1 MKKTG
6 ICPKCGGTD
15 VLRIPGGTV
24 CLGDSSQN
32 FVAVGLSS
40 VPVDRYVCCCCGFS
54 EEWLRESDLKKV
66 KKYWAEAAQ

>member
-1 MKKTG
+1 MKKTS

-24 CLGDSSQN
+24 CLGGSSQN

-40 VPVDRYVCCCCGFS
+40 VPVDQYICCACGFS
-54 EEWLRESDLKKV
+54 EEWLREEDLEKV

>member
-1 MKKTG
+1 MKKTS

-40 VPVDRYVCCCCGFS
+40 VPVDRYVCCAVGSLRNGCG
-54 EEWLRESDLKKV
+54 K
-66 KKYWAEAAQ
+66 AI